1 MKPLANSLSWSDAN
15 SLLALQKAATLERTR
30 RAATN
35 DLISFTEYTFP
46 RYEAAPFHR
55 QIAAQLE
62 RVERGEVDRL
72 MLCVPPRHGKSEL
85 ASRRFPAWYLGRHP
99 DKQFISASAS
109 ITLAEDFGRDVR
121 NLIAS
126 QEYAE
131 IFDTKLSEDSQA
143 KGRWTTDAGGSYF
156 ATGVGGA
163 LMGAAHTLR

>member
-1 MKPLANSLSWSDAN
+1 MKPLANSLSRSDAN

-35 DLISFTEYTFP
+35 DVISFTEYTLP
-46 RYEAAPFHR
+46 SYAPAALHR
-55 QIAAQLE
+55 EIAKQLQ

-109 ITLAEDFGRDVR
+109 VTLAEDFGRDVR
-121 NLIAS
+121 NLIPRPSMRRFSRRDCPRTARLK
-126 QEYAE
+126 A
-131 IFDTKLSEDSQA
+131 
-143 KGRWTTDAGGSYF
+143 
-156 ATGVGGA
+156 VG
-163 LMGAAHTLR
+163 